1 MKISHPDYL
10 DYKLIVSISIGE
22 IRKNYGEYF
31 VRVNK
36 PGVAFLTVST
46 SDIGLKE
53 IAKFGLQ
60 VKLLTPELAKEF
72 KN

>member
-10 DYKLIVSISIGE
+10 DDKLIVSISIGE

-36 PGVAFLTVST
+36 SGVAFLTVST